1 MSPAIEVYGGRIALA
16 LCGVALG
23 YVARIAVERYRAA
36 KFADE
41 SMIPPQYRGSRQLSR
56 AYMRGVSKMAVRHA
70 SAVRQLPRRRWWQ
83 RLRA

>member
-1 MSPAIEVYGGRIALA
+1 MSVPASLWRPALVA
-16 LCGVALG
+16 SGVVLG
-23 YVARIAVERYRAA
+23 YVARIAVERHRAA

-70 SAVRQLPRRRWWQ
+70 TAVRQAPPRRWWQ
-83 RLRA
+83 RRRV